1 MYNSSA
7 GSGHVDN
14 TGFAGQMLASDIA
27 TEQQLLT
34 IASEILT
41 KKAPH
46 GKLKCKSKRKET
58 KEH

>member
-34 IASEILT
+34 ANLSARVNE
-41 KKAPH
+41 K
-46 GKLKCKSKRKET
+46 KRKNIN
-58 KEH
+58 HISVDL